1 MDALEAIRSR
11 HGVLRYLP
19 RPVEPEKITAVLE
32 AAISAPSA
40 ANTQPW
46 DFIVVTDPELV
57 GKVAGYLLETQER
70 YVFEEMIELD
80 ADFTEHMMGWFE
92 EFLNVPCIIVLC
104 RNRRVDLADSRFDD
118 VTRAW
123 DLCTLG
129 GAMANLMTA
138 ATALGLGTRWFG
150 GFLADGG
157 GRKAREWLRIPD
169 DVEIVGA
176 TPLGY
181 HEEPAKGRPVQSLDV
196 LTGFRRGDKHKLAAL
211 LDGKVPLDQVTHHNG
226 YPARA

>member
-1 MDALEAIRSR
+1 MDALEAIKSR

-19 RPVEPEKITAVLE
+19 RPVEEEKITAVLE

-46 DFIVVTDPELV
+46 DFVVVTDPDLV
-57 GKVAGYLLETQER
+57 KKVAAYLLETQER
-70 YVFEEMIELD
+70 YVFEEMIGLD
-80 ADFTEHMMGWFE
+80 RDFTEHMMGWFE
-92 EFLNVPCIIVLC
+92 EFLEVPCIIVLC

-157 GRKAREWLRIPD
+157 GIRAREWLGIPD

-181 HEEPAKGRPVQSLDV
+181 HAEPSKQRPVQSLDV
-196 LTGFRRGDKHKLAAL
+196 LTGFSRGDKHKLAAL
-211 LDGKVPLDQVTHHNG
+211 LDGKVALNDVVHRNG
-226 YPARA
+226 YSTGA